1 MILINYRARICKTLF
16 FFERECRWK
25 FYFISILHFFFFWK
39 FTFFL
44 VANLIFQKPK
54 VNSKNEN

>member
-1 MILINYRARICKTLF
+1 MILINYRAGICKTLF
-16 FFERECRWK
+16 LK
-25 FYFISILHFFFFWK
+25 GNADGSFISSQFYIFFFWK